1 MPAKQPLYASPE
13 SVSSILVIGRQPN
26 STYDLYIE
34 PRLTNDARQ
43 KLAYFDP
50 AADVFDDA
58 AVKPDQCLVII
69 NRYVSPKVM
78 RWLEKHKSVF
88 HGVIWLVDDDLN
100 AMTFG
105 RGVTPKNRFWPA
117 LTVRYKKRLKAVVDH
132 LIVSTRRL
140 AAIYQDWPVVI
151 MPPVAQTSPVEKR
164 IDPNQLYY
172 FAKMHGPEHRFLY
185 PIVEHILANNE
196 KATFTVTANGSWAK
210 KWQRLDRV
218 RVLSEMSYAEYSY
231 FLPTLDSGGIFL
243 VPLMPTWLNA
253 SRSNAKLID
262 VVRSG
267 SAVIVADH
275 PAYRTF
281 LNDEDVKKGT
291 TATFD
296 VNKPI
301 QTVEAIMNNSEVA
314 KANRQVLKNYVTKIY
329 ENRQMIV

>member
-88 HGVIWLVDDDLN
+88 HGVIWLVDDDLS

-105 RGVTPKNRFWPA
+105 QGVTLKNRFWPA
-117 LTVRYKKRLKAVVDH
+117 LTVRYKKRLKMVVDY

-151 MPPVAQTSPVEKR
+151 MPPVAKTSPVEKP

-185 PIVEHILANNE
+185 PMVEYILANNE

-218 RVLSEMSYAEYSY
+218 TVLSEMSYAEYSY
-231 FLPTLDSGGIFL
+231 FLPTLDRGGIFL

-267 SAVIVADH
+267 SAAIVADH

-281 LNDEDVKKGT
+281 LNDEGVEKGT
-291 TATFD
+291 AATFD

-301 QTVEAIMNNSEVA
+301 QTVEAILNNSEAA
-314 KANRQVLKNYVTKIY
+314 KANHQVLKNYVTKVY